1 MTAFSLA
8 LRPNPVQRQLQVTVP
23 TGYRVL
29 QVTDVQGR
37 VVLQQAVVAGVHTLE
52 VGHLRAGTYLLT
64 GFGDGGRHTIR
75 FIKE

>member
-1 MTAFSLA
+1 
-8 LRPNPVQRQLQVTVP
+8 
-23 TGYRVL
+23 
-29 QVTDVQGR
+29 
-37 VVLQQAVVAGVHTLE
+37 LQQAVVAGVHTLE